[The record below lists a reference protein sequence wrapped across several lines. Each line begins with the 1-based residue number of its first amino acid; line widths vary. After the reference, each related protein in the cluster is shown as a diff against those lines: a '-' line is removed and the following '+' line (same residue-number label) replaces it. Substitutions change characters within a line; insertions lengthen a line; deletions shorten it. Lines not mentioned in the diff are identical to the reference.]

1 MIHYTILQHKWML
14 INNSMNEKS
23 KVTGNLVVVIN
34 DNVEKALRKFKK
46 KVAESG
52 LLQEVRERET
62 YEKPTT
68 RRKKARNA
76 AVRRWRKR
84 LADEQLPKKYF

>member
-1 MIHYTILQHKWML
+1 MYP
-14 INNSMNEKS
+14 KS
-23 KVTGNLVVVIN
+23 NKITGNLVVVTH

-52 LLQEVRERET
+52 LLQDLRERET

-68 RRKKARNA
+68 RRKKAKA
-76 AVRRWRKR
+76 AAKRRWKKK
-84 LADEQLPKKYF
+84 LSDEQLPKKLY